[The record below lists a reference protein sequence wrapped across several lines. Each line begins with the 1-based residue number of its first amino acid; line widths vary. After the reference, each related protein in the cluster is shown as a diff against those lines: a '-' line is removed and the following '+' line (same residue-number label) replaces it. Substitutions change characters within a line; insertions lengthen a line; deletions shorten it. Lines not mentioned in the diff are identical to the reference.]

1 MTGRLSAVVVGIR
14 IILGTLYV
22 LAAFALPF
30 LQIVVDGYRVPAWQF
45 FALVAAG
52 LGMLALG
59 YSLEKLF
66 ADLLPFDVPP
76 GAGGANGTNGTNGS
90 DK

>member
-1 MTGRLSAVVVGIR
+1 MRGRATAVVVGIR

-30 LQIVVDGYRVPAWQF
+30 LQIVVEDYTVPAWQF

-52 LGMLALG
+52 VGLLALG
-59 YSLEKLF
+59 YSLENLATNF
-66 ADLLPFDVPP
+66 LPFDVPA
-76 GAGGANGTNGTNGS
+76 GAGSSETDTNGNNGN
-90 DK
+90 